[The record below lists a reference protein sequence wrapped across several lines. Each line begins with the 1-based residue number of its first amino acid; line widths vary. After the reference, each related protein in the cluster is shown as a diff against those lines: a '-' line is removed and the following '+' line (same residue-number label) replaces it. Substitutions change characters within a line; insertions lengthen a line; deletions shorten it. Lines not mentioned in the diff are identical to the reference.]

1 MWSQLA
7 IAMIHDDCGCQ
18 NWSSVHEFDLIIG
31 TSTGDKSLH
40 VHVQDNIIIVEC
52 VLTVKNKPLAE
63 LQKKLVV
70 IINRIAV
77 LVYYPQNGPKV
88 SCGGAHGLA
97 FMTYNILLSLALL
110 GLLSGKNLINW
121 DH

>member
-1 MWSQLA
+1 M
-7 IAMIHDDCGCQ
+7 
-18 NWSSVHEFDLIIG
+18 
-31 TSTGDKSLH
+31 
-40 VHVQDNIIIVEC
+40 HVQDNIIIVEC

-97 FMTYNILLSLALL
+97 FMTYSILLSLALL
-110 GLLSGKNLINW
+110 GLLSGKNLIN
-121 DH
+121 